1 VPRRDPVERERR
13 EDRRD
18 ERLARRVEHAERLTR
33 ARWDRGGPAWARHAP
48 PPWWPAGEPWPPQR
62 PPWQRMG
69 EERRFRR
76 RRFFGALVVL
86 VAVLVGTGVVIGAVA
101 SAVGDGRGGRG
112 PWPAFGLLVMGTVV
126 FAVTWLVTRRVA
138 RPVRALLEAAREV
151 AAGDYSAHVVPR
163 GPRELREFGAT
174 FNEMAAGL
182 ATAED
187 QRRRFLAD
195 VSHELRTPLT
205 VLQTGIEA
213 QLDGMHPRDDAHL
226 TSLLDETRLLGRL
239 IDDLHTQAL
248 AEAGRLALHVEPSD
262 PALVASDAVD
272 AHAASAAAKGVDLTL
287 HVADAVPT
295 VELDGDRVRQVLSNL
310 LANAIRHTPAGG
322 HVRVDVGAEDAG
334 VRVAVVDDGPGMAPE
349 QLARVFDRFTKAA
362 DSGGSGLGLSIA
374 RDLVAAHGGTLTAT
388 STLGEGTT
396 MVVRLPAVAGTT
408 PG

>member
-1 VPRRDPVERERR
+1 
-13 EDRRD
+13 
-18 ERLARRVEHAERLTR
+18 
-33 ARWDRGGPAWARHAP
+33 
-48 PPWWPAGEPWPPQR
+48 
-62 PPWQRMG
+62 MG
-69 EERRFRR
+69 EEQHFRR
-76 RRFFGALVVL
+76 RRFFGALVFV
-86 VAVLVGTGVVIGAVA
+86 VVVLVGTGVLIGAVA

-138 RPVRALLEAAREV
+138 RPARALLEAAREV
-151 AAGDYSAHVVPR
+151 AAGDYSARVVPR
-163 GPRELREFGAT
+163 GPGELREFGAT

-182 ATAED
+182 AAAED

-248 AEAGRLALHVEPSD
+248 ADAGRLALHVEPVD
-262 PALVASDAVD
+262 PALVARDAVD
-272 AHAASAAAKGVDLTL
+272 AHAASAAAKGVALSLT
-287 HVADAVPT
+287 VADVVPS
-295 VELDGDRVRQVLSNL
+295 VELDGDRIRQVLSNL

-322 HVRVDVGAEDAG
+322 HVRVDVGPEQLDETGRQG

-349 QLARVFDRFTKAA
+349 QLARVFERFTKAA

-388 STLGEGTT
+388 SELGAGTT
-396 MVVRLPAVAGTT
+396 MVVCLPAVAGAS